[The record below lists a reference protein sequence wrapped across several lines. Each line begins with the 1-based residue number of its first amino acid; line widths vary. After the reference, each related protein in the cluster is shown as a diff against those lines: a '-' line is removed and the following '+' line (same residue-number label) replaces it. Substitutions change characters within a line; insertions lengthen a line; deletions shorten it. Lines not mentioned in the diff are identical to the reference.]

1 MRGRSVRRGDLG
13 AQGRRA
19 RRNGHANPFN
29 TLTGR
34 QLGCSL
40 GAHLL
45 RALQGKAGL
54 MTSRMTPSPKRGS
67 GSLASLCAIA
77 CLWGAVLALPAESPA
92 QNIPLP
98 PPEQAQQMLQQAVQL
113 NPALADVIRARIQ
126 SSGLSPEQI
135 RARLAAGG
143 YPPDLLDPY
152 LTGAAG
158 PTQGAVGAQEV
169 AAVPGPRRGPVPP
182 PPPPRMRGATGPRRA
197 AAQGVPPPA

>member
-19 RRNGHANPFN
+19 RRKGHGNPFN
-29 TLTGR
+29 PWTGC

-40 GAHLL
+40 RAPLL

-77 CLWGAVLALPAESPA
+77 CLWGSVVALPVESPA

-98 PPEQAQQMLQQAVQL
+98 PPQQAQQMLQQAVQL
-113 NPALADVIRARIQ
+113 NPPLADVIRPPIQ

-143 YPPDLLDPY
+143 YPPDLVDPY

-158 PTQGAVGAQEV
+158 PPQAAVGAQ
-169 AAVPGPRRGPVPP
+169 A
-182 PPPPRMRGATGPRRA
+182 
-197 AAQGVPPPA
+197 